1 MINKHEQPNWRELK
15 MTTNKEL
22 NDLKRLGVDT
32 QRFDINSRV
41 DMIIKEVAD

>member
-1 MINKHEQPNWRELK
+1 